1 MFKEQEE
8 QRPFETV
15 LDELIT
21 GDDVSISHLYR
32 LSDMTP
38 REMAIF
44 RRRWPEIPLSRR
56 RVIVRH
62 LVDICEE
69 NYRVDFSPVFSFCF
83 DDEAAEV
90 RAAALDGIW
99 DISDTSLVGP
109 VLELLI
115 HDPVMDV
122 RRAAAAALSHYVLMS
137 EWGQIPRSVSP
148 RIVEVLLAEYE
159 KADTAVPVKRAALE
173 AMGAAS
179 HPRIDQLIKEAYHG
193 EDEGMQ
199 VSALFAM
206 GNSADEQ
213 WLPDVLAEMDSERP
227 EMRLE
232 AARAAGT
239 IGHEEALPG
248 LAALLGDDDLEIQL
262 AAVHA
267 VGQIGGD
274 AAYRMLS
281 TMAGDEDFAPLHQAV
296 SEAMEEMNWL
306 GGEFDMDMLDI
317 WPDDPMVDDDEP
329 LLDWDE

>member
-15 LDELIT
+15 LNELIVE
-21 GDDVSISHLYR
+21 DDVIISHLYR

-38 REMAIF
+38 REMEIF
-44 RRRWPEIPLSRR
+44 QQRWPQIPPARR

-83 DDEAAEV
+83 NDEVADV
-90 RAAALDGIW
+90 REAALDGIW
-99 DISDTSLVGP
+99 DISKTSLIDP
-109 VLELLI
+109 VLELLQ
-115 HDPVMDV
+115 HDPAMEV

-148 RIVEVLLAEYE
+148 RIVDALLVEYE
-159 KADTAVPVKRAALE
+159 KEETAVPVKRAALE
-173 AMGAAS
+173 AMGAAN
-179 HPRIDQLIKEAYHG
+179 HPRIDQLIKEAYYG
-193 EDEGMQ
+193 TDEGLQ

-213 WLPDVLAEMDSERP
+213 WLPEIIEEMDSERP

-232 AARAAGT
+232 AARAAGS
-239 IGHEEALPG
+239 IGHEKALPG
-248 LAALLGDDDLEIQL
+248 LAALAADDDLEVQL

-274 AAYRMLS
+274 AAHRMLS
-281 TMAGDEDFAPLHQAV
+281 TMADDEDFAHLRQAV
-296 SEAMEEMNWL
+296 ADALDEMNWL
-306 GGEFDMDMLDI
+306 GGEFELNMLNV
-317 WPDDPMVDDDEP
+317 WPDDPAVDDDET
-329 LLDWDE
+329 LLDWDD